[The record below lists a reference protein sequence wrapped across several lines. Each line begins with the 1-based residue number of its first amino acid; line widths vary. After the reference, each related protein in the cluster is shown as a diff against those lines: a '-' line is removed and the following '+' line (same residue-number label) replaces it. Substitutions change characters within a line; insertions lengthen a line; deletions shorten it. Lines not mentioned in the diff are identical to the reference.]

1 MRLKVSKSKNAASL
15 YVIKSVYNPK
25 TQSNTSKIVEKLG
38 TEAELREK
46 LGGEDPYK
54 WAKEYIA
61 QLNKLEKEENLE
73 VIAKFSQ
80 SKKIPKETQVQFNGG
95 YLFLQDIYHELG
107 IDKICKAISK
117 KYKFSY
123 DLNAILSRL
132 IYTRILYPSSKL
144 SSFKIS
150 SKFIEP
156 PNFEIQQV
164 YRALEIIAKEA
175 DFIEAEVYKN
185 SLKIAKRNTN
195 VLYYDC
201 TNYFFEIEKAKGLK
215 QYGLSKEH
223 RPNPIVQMGLFM
235 DGDGIPL
242 AFSLFNGNE
251 NEQPTL
257 KPIEQRI
264 ISDFDLSKFIVCTDA
279 GLASNAN
286 RLFNNKNGRAFIV
299 TQSLKKL
306 KKHLKDWATDPND
319 WQVSGSRKNIN
330 LNDIDD
336 SSDNKSIYFKERW
349 IKENG
354 LEQRFIVTYSP
365 KHRAYQESIRLG
377 QILRA
382 EKLVK
387 NPSKI
392 NNKKQND
399 PKRFI
404 TETRCTDDGEIAE
417 KQLLNI
423 DQDVIDNEKR
433 FDGFYSVCTNLNG
446 DINKIIEINKNRWE
460 IEETFRILKTEFKAR
475 PVYLSRDDRVQAHFT
490 TCFLSLLI
498 YRLLEKKLKEKYT
511 TNEIIDTLK
520 DMNFMALK
528 GDGYIP
534 LYTRTD
540 LTDDLHELFDFHTDT
555 QIVNEKNM
563 KKIIKQTKH

>member
-15 YVIKSVYNPK
+15 YVIKSVYNPE

-38 TEAELREK
+38 TEAELKEK
-46 LGGEDPYK
+46 LNGQDPYE
-54 WAKEYIA
+54 WAKEYITK
-61 QLNKLEKEENLE
+61 LNALEKKENLE

-80 SKKIPKETQVQFNGG
+80 SKKIPKDKQVHFNGG
-95 YLFLQDIYHELG
+95 YLFLQDIYYELG
-107 IDKICKAISK
+107 LDKICKAISK

-144 SSFKIS
+144 SSFKAS
-150 SKFIEP
+150 TKFIEQP
-156 PNFEIQQV
+156 KFEIQQV
-164 YRALEIIAKEA
+164 YRALEIIAKES
-175 DFIEAEVYKN
+175 DFIEAQVYKN
-185 SLKIAKRNTN
+185 SLNLAKRNTKI
-195 VLYYDC
+195 LYYDC
-201 TNYFFEIEKAKGLK
+201 TNYFFEIEKADGIK

-251 NEQPTL
+251 NEQPSL

-264 ISDFDLSKFIVCTDA
+264 ISDFDLSQFIVCTDA
-279 GLASNAN
+279 GLASNTN
-286 RLFNNKNGRAFIV
+286 RLFNNRNGRTFIV

-319 WQVSGSRKNIN
+319 WFLPGSKKSIN
-330 LNDIDD
+330 LDKIDD
-336 SSDNKSIYFKERW
+336 SSNNRAVYFKERW
-349 IKENG
+349 INENG
-354 LEQRFIVTYSP
+354 LEQRLIVTYSP
-365 KHRAYQESIRLG
+365 KHKAYQESVRLR
-377 QILRA
+377 QITRA
-382 EKLVK
+382 KKLVQ

-392 NNKKQND
+392 NTKKQND

-404 TETRCTDDGEIAE
+404 TETRCTNEGEIAE
-417 KQLLNI
+417 KQLLSIN
-423 DQDVIDNEKR
+423 QDIIANEER
-433 FDGFYSVCTNLNG
+433 FDGFYSVCTNLDG
-446 DINKIIEINKNRWE
+446 DANKIIEINQRRWE

-475 PVYLSRDDRVQAHFT
+475 PIYLSRDDRIQAHFT

-498 YRLLEKKLKEKYT
+498 YRLLEKKLGDKYT
-511 TNEIIDTLK
+511 TCEIVDTLK
-520 DMNFMALK
+520 DMSFMKLK

-534 LYTRTD
+534 VYTRTD
-540 LTDDLHELFDFHTDT
+540 LTDDLHEQFGFHTDT

-563 KKIIKQTKH
+563 KNIIKHTKH